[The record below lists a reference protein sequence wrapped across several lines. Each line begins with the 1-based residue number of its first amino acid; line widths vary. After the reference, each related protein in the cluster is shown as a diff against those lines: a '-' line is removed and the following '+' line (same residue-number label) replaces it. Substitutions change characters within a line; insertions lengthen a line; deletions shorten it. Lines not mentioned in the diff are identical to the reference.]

1 MYSNSKYYIFP
12 FNGNT
17 MEILDNIDTKNC
29 LNIIDDKNNV
39 ESYLDI
45 KIVRRKQIKIGE
57 KTKLIFALGSEK
69 TIKKREYILDKFNI
83 KDNQLITVIDPY
95 SNIGKAV
102 NIGKGTIIMAGTKIT
117 SNAILGKCIIVLHNS
132 IIHHDCK
139 IGDFTIIGSNSTIAG
154 GVVIGNNCY
163 IGSGALI
170 KPGISIGSNV
180 IIGMGS
186 VVTKN
191 IKSNR
196 TVYGVP
202 AK

>member
-1 MYSNSKYYIFP
+1 MYLNSKYYIFP

-29 LNIIDDKNNV
+29 LNIIDDKSNV
-39 ESYLDI
+39 KSYLGI
-45 KIVRRKQIKIGE
+45 KIQRRKQTNISE

-69 TIKKREYILDKFNI
+69 TIKKRESILDKFNI

-102 NIGKGTIIMAGTKIT
+102 SIGNGTIIMSGSKIT
-117 SNAILGKCIIVLHNS
+117 SNAILGKCNIVLHNS

-154 GVVIGNNCY
+154 GVEIGSNCY
-163 IGSGALI
+163 VGSGALI
-170 KPGISIGSNV
+170 KPGVSIGNNV
-180 IIGMGS
+180 IIGMGA

-191 IKSNR
+191 IKSDR